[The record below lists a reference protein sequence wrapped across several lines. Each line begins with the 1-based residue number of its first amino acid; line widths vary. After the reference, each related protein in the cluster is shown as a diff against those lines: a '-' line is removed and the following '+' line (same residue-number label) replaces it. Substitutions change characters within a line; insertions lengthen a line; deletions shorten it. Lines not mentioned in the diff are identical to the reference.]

1 MVYRG
6 ATWYGCAFI
15 PAANKGPDH
24 AGMEMAV
31 KMAPRSRGTKCDKY
45 DIDVLS
51 FLSIPESG

>member
-31 KMAPRSRGTKCDKY
+31 KIGTQKQGDKMR
-45 DIDVLS
+45 
-51 FLSIPESG
+51 